1 MVKFIVG
8 EKGTGKTKVM
18 IDMANEASKASKGH
32 VVYIDRDNNHMYDL
46 DRSLRFINAGE
57 FQIENLKAFY
67 GFLCGVISQNFDI
80 EKVFI
85 DGQRVISN
93 AEEDCLQ
100 GFVKNME
107 KLYKDFGVSFVVSLS
122 KNPDNVPEFLKAY
135 L

>member
-85 DGQRVISN
+85 DGQKVISN
-93 AEEDCLQ
+93 AEEGCLQ
-100 GFVKNME
+100 GFVNNME

-122 KNPDNVPEFLKAY
+122 RNPNDIPEFLKAY
-135 L
+135 V

>member
-8 EKGTGKTKVM
+8 EKGTGKTKIM
-18 IDMANEASKASKGH
+18 IDMANLAVKESKGH
-32 VVYIDRDNNHMYDL
+32 VVYIDRDNNHVYDL

-80 EKVFI
+80 EKIFI
-85 DGQRVISN
+85 DGQKVISS
-93 AEEDCLQ
+93 AEDTCLND
-100 GFVKNME
+100 FVNNLE
-107 KLYKDFGVSFVVSLS
+107 RLYKNFGVSFVVSLS
-122 KNPDNVPEFLKAY
+122 RAVDETPEFLKAY

>member
-8 EKGTGKTKVM
+8 EKGTGKTKMM
-18 IDMANEASKASKGH
+18 IDLANEASKASKGH
-32 VVYIDRDNNHMYDL
+32 VVYIDRDKNHIYDL

-80 EKVFI
+80 ETIFI
-85 DGQRVISN
+85 DGIKVISD
-93 AEEDCLQ
+93 AEEGCLK
-100 GFVKNME
+100 GFIENLE
-107 KLYKDFGVSFVVSLS
+107 KLNKQFEVDFIVSMSR
-122 KNPDNVPEFLKAY
+122 NPNNVPELLKAY

>member
-8 EKGTGKTKVM
+8 EKGTGKTKIM
-18 IDMANEASKASKGH
+18 IDMANLAAKESKGH
-32 VVYIDRDNNHMYDL
+32 VVYIDRDNNHVYDL

-80 EKVFI
+80 EKILI
-85 DGQRVISN
+85 DGQKVISV
-93 AEEDCLQ
+93 AEDSCLND
-100 GFVKNME
+100 FVNNLE
-107 KLYKDFGVSFVVSLS
+107 RLYKDFGVSFVVSLS
-122 KNPDNVPEFLKAY
+122 RTADKTPEFLKAY

>member
-32 VVYIDRDNNHMYDL
+32 VVYIDRDNNHIYDL
-46 DRSLRFINAGE
+46 DKSLRFINAGE

-80 EKVFI
+80 ENIFI
-85 DGQRVISN
+85 DGLKVISN
-93 AEEDCLQ
+93 AEEDCLK
-100 GFVKNME
+100 GFVENME
-107 KLYKDFGVSFVVSLS
+107 RLSREFEVNFVVSLS
-122 KNPDNVPEFLKAY
+122 RNPVNVPEFLKAY
-135 L
+135 I

>member
-46 DRSLRFINAGE
+46 DRSLRFINAGD
-57 FQIENLKAFY
+57 FQIDNLKTFY

-80 EKVFI
+80 EHIFI
-85 DGQRVISN
+85 DGLKVISN
-93 AEEDCLQ
+93 SEEACLK
-100 GFVKNME
+100 GFIDNME
-107 KLYKDFGVSFVVSLS
+107 RLNRQYEVNFVVSLS
-122 KNPDNVPEFLKAY
+122 RNPDNVPEFLKAY
-135 L
+135 V

>member
-100 GFVKNME
+100 VFVKNME

-122 KNPDNVPEFLKAY
+122 RNPDNVPEFLKAY